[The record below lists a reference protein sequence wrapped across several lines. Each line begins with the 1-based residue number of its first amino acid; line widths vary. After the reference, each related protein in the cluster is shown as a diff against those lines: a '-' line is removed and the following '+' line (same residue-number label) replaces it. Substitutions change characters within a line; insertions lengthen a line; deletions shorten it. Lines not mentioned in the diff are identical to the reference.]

1 MTDKIQ
7 RSDDDDEVA
16 TDDSIGPPVP
26 PDGGWGWV
34 IVFSS
39 FIMNVLVDGVCFS
52 AGIFYLEFLD
62 YYRESKGKTAW
73 VGSTLNG
80 MYLTMGPIAGGLANK
95 FGCRAV
101 SIAGSLLA
109 AASFFA
115 STFSPNVDALI
126 VLYGGL
132 GGAGFGLMYLPAI
145 VMVGF
150 YFEKKR
156 ALATGIAVCGS
167 GIGAFVFAPFC
178 RYLIDTFTW
187 KGATWIISGIVLNGV
202 VMGALFRPL
211 EGPPRRKKQQLDDT
225 ASLEETTDLVVKQ
238 RNEGGNRTNGISKP
252 KHDDP
257 KSILYRKHKEKFD
270 QNGFGDGANENIA
283 IQSNLDLSQ
292 TNKQLDTDCKRM
304 CRSTD
309 CIYEPSSSNHKQ
321 EAEIRQ
327 KYINKPMYRK
337 DIFYSGSVTHLP
349 EFKEDSKAYH
359 KSITNVPS
367 EGRND
372 RTKCGNICGS
382 IIDIF
387 KTMFDFSLMKNPVFV
402 LYGLSCF
409 LCMTGFFVPF
419 IYLPDHAQAM
429 GVSKEQAAF
438 LISILGIAN
447 TIGRIMCGWVS
458 DQPWADCLI
467 INNIALI
474 CGGSITIVLPFFLHY
489 GLLAT
494 YSVVFG
500 LGIAV
505 FVSLRSIIMVELIGL
520 ERLTNSFGLVTLCQ
534 GLSSFLGAPL
544 AGFLFDV
551 TGNYTI
557 SFYVAGSTVALA
569 GVICIP
575 LRRIA
580 KWQDRRER
588 LTHLK
593 EIDLS

>member
-1 MTDKIQ
+1 MESMQNKSQ
-7 RSDDDDEVA
+7 CSDDDDKKA
-16 TDDSIGPPVP
+16 TDDVISPLVP

-39 FIMNVLVDGVCFS
+39 FITNFLIDGVCFS

-62 YYRESKGKTAW
+62 NYRESKGKTAW

-80 MYLTMGPIAGGLANK
+80 MYLTMGPVAGGLVKK

-150 YFEKKR
+150 YFEKRR

-167 GIGAFVFAPFC
+167 GIGAFVFAPLC
-178 RYLIDTFTW
+178 RFLIDTYTW

-202 VMGALFRPL
+202 VVGALFRPL
-211 EGPPRRKKQQLDDT
+211 ENPPRRKK
-225 ASLEETTDLVVKQ
+225 
-238 RNEGGNRTNGISKP
+238 P
-252 KHDDP
+252 
-257 KSILYRKHKEKFD
+257 
-270 QNGFGDGANENIA
+270 
-283 IQSNLDLSQ
+283 
-292 TNKQLDTDCKRM
+292 QLDT
-304 CRSTD
+304 
-309 CIYEPSSSNHKQ
+309 
-321 EAEIRQ
+321 A
-327 KYINKPMYRK
+327 
-337 DIFYSGSVTHLP
+337 L
-349 EFKEDSKAYH
+349 KEDPKAYQ

-372 RTKCGNICGS
+372 RTKCGNIFGS
-382 IIDIF
+382 TIDIF
-387 KTMFDFSLMKNPVFV
+387 KAIFDFSLMKNPVFV

-419 IYLPDHAQAM
+419 IYLPDYAQAM

-447 TIGRIMCGWVS
+447 TIGRVMCGWVS
-458 DQPWADCLI
+458 DQPWADCLV
-467 INNIALI
+467 INNIALV

-505 FVSLRSIIMVELIGL
+505 FVSLRSVIMVELIGR

-534 GLSSFLGAPL
+534 GLSSFIGAPI

-569 GVICIP
+569 GVICTP

-580 KWQDRRER
+580 RWHDRR
-588 LTHLK
+588 TY
-593 EIDLS
+593 DLENGNKLIKRPSFLDIYIVHFENNEE